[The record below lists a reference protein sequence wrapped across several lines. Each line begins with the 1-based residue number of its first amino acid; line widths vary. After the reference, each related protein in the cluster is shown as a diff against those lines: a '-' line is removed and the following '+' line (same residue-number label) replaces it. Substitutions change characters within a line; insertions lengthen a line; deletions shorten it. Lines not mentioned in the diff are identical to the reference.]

1 MSSNDM
7 IQLTLTLKMTAAQV
21 VEMSVIVD
29 NSPIQDFPM
38 KWLLLMLHSWTFLGI
53 KTIESVLADVS
64 FVGNFSLLLME
75 SLTTAPFSK
84 VYFIFFKAVCKD
96 ILSLLE
102 CYKATLY
109 ADKCRRR
116 RWKEGC
122 EFTCCKCDKF
132 RYILWHIVFNQ
143 NFIKNETRIF
153 FVVLQ
158 AWQDIA
164 IKTWAQ
170 SPRPQLFKR

>member
-1 MSSNDM
+1 MTWYNSLWLWRWLPHRLSKCLSLSTTVLFRISLWNDSS
-7 IQLTLTLKMTAAQV
+7 LCYTAG
-21 VEMSVIVD
+21 
-29 NSPIQDFPM
+29 P
-38 KWLLLMLHSWTFLGI
+38 FLGI

-64 FVGNFSLLLME
+64 FVGNFSLLLMK
-75 SLTTAPFSK
+75 SLTTASFSK

-170 SPRPQLFKR
+170 SPRPQLFKS